1 MAETA
6 SPRPAPL
13 VNSLLGMVLIL
24 VAALDLVMLAM
35 IGWAVWRRSTLAEI
49 RFRMRQEDVIQ
60 LQDPQR
66 EALALREMIALAR
79 ASISGTLEVIPTDTD
94 VARYVSGLR
103 AHAWGT
109 GVAITELDVR
119 PSIAGA
125 IPVRRYGVR
134 VQGEWSRLTQFLT
147 RVVETCPSTARV
159 EHLTLREGPAESELS
174 FELMVAV
181 RPEAP
186 PTSRHGAR
194 FALLPLAPAPGGP
207 SGDG

>member
-1 MAETA
+1 MAETG

-24 VAALDLVMLAM
+24 VAALDLLMLAM
-35 IGWAVWRRSTLAEI
+35 IGWAVWRRSTLAEV
-49 RFRMRQEDVIQ
+49 RFRMHQEDVTQ
-60 LQDPQR
+60 LQDPQK

-79 ASISGTLEVIPTDTD
+79 ESISGTLEAIPTDTD

-109 GVAITELDVR
+109 GVSIVELDVR
-119 PSIAGA
+119 PSIAGG

-147 RVVETCPSTARV
+147 RVAETCPSTARV
-159 EHLTLREGPAESELS
+159 EQLTLRQGPSHSELS
-174 FELMVAV
+174 FELVVAV
-181 RPEAP
+181 RPEAQ
-186 PTSRHGAR
+186 PTSRRGAR
-194 FALLPLAPAPGGP
+194 LALLSLAPRVGGA